1 MFVTVRYQYS
11 QTKVLIKH
19 KIALHAF
26 FREGTWGTHFVAK
39 DRALPYDRPMNSEVT
54 PQPKPPEHP
63 VPKRSLWELG
73 LLFAGT
79 SAGIALAEQV
89 APLLGI
95 PLLREFFYL
104 CSAMCMILL
113 PAEFAFRRG
122 FDLDLFG
129 LSPKTALRG
138 IGWACIIMAVIFPPY
153 IVGYHIWATDY
164 LHREF
169 SFALPQRGVLVLA
182 LEHIFLV
189 GLPEEFF
196 YRGYLQRELERV
208 WNTTWFRFIGVSIGP
223 AFITASALFALGH
236 LALVPAGYRL
246 AVFFPS
252 LMFGWLYKKT
262 DSIAGGMLLHGLSN
276 VLLFTLQASYT

>member
-1 MFVTVRYQYS
+1 M
-11 QTKVLIKH
+11 
-19 KIALHAF
+19 
-26 FREGTWGTHFVAK
+26 
-39 DRALPYDRPMNSEVT
+39 PYDRCMNTEEKAQPGP
-54 PQPKPPEHP
+54 PQHP
-63 VPKRSLWELG
+63 GRKRTLWEVG

-89 APLLGI
+89 APLTGI

-104 CSAMCMILL
+104 FSAFCMILL

-138 IGWACIIMAVIFPPY
+138 IAWALVVMAVIFPPY
-153 IVGYHIWATDY
+153 IVGYHFWATDH
-164 LHREF
+164 LHRSF
-169 SFALPQRGVLVLA
+169 AFALPRQGIAMLA

-208 WNTTWFRFIGVSIGP
+208 WTTSWFRFIGVSIGP
-223 AFITASALFALGH
+223 AFITASLLFALGH

-252 LMFGWLYKKT
+252 LLFGWLYKKT